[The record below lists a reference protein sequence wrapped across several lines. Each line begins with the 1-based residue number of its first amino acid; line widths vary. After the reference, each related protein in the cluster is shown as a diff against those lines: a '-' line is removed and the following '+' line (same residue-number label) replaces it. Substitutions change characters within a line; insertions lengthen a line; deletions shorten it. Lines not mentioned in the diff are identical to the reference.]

1 LRIPVHRVW
10 RKKVLPNPSVQ
21 RRGIKGIDLLGR
33 ASRARFDDRDKEN

>member
-21 RRGIKGIDLLGR
+21 RRGIGIDLLGR
-33 ASRARFDDRDKEN
+33 ASQARFDDGDKEN